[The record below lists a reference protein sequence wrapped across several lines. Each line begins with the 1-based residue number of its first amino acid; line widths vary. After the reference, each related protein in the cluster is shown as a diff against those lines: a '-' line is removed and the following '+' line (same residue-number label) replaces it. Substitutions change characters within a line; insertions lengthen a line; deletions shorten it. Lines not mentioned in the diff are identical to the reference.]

1 MSSSNRRG
9 SGSKRQSL
17 LFYGLLAIPACFAPL
32 SIDLLVPSLPSLA
45 EDLSARLSD
54 TQLSI
59 YVFVLAY
66 GLAPFFWGSMSDR
79 FGRKPLLLAGIL
91 LYALMSLACTVAPTI
106 QALVI
111 LRFFQGFAAAAGIV
125 VARAMLRDRYGA
137 DGTTRAISTLYMF
150 LALIPIALPIAGG
163 YLSLFLAWS
172 DLFFCMF
179 VVASV
184 SLLGVAWRIPE
195 TLNSSLRGNTDGH
208 KFVATTLPS
217 KEILGNKQFLRS
229 TLINTFAMSGTVL
242 FVGNYSFL
250 SSSIYQ
256 TTAQENGYILACY
269 NFSLA
274 CGVYIV
280 RILVPVFG
288 VARTIQFG
296 VGSLAAA
303 WVSVAVISAFQVP
316 SMFFLMTTVMLASF
330 GHGIIMALSPGEAL
344 VPFTSGAGKA
354 SAIYSCVQSVGAA
367 LISYTVAL
375 LGMQHLAEVS
385 MAIALCALFSLLC
398 FFLIRSSPENASDHD

>member
-1 MSSSNRRG
+1 MSSSIRRG

-17 LFYGLLAIPACFAPL
+17 VFYGLLAVPACFAPL

-45 EDLSARLSD
+45 VNLNARLSD
-54 TQLSI
+54 AQLSI

-79 FGRKPLLLAGIL
+79 HGRKPLLLAGIV
-91 LYALMSLACTVAPTI
+91 LYALASLACTIAPNI
-106 QALVI
+106 QALVV

-150 LALIPIALPIAGG
+150 LALIPIALPIVGG
-163 YLSLFLAWS
+163 YLSLFLVWS
-172 DLFFCMF
+172 DLFLSMF

-195 TLNSSLRGNTDGH
+195 TLNTDLSGH
-208 KFVATTLPS
+208 RVDQKPVAT
-217 KEILGNKQFLRS
+217 KKILGHMQFLRS
-229 TLINTFAMSGTVL
+229 TFINMFAMSGTVL

-250 SSSIYQ
+250 SSSTYQ
-256 TTAQENGYILACY
+256 TSSDQNGYILAAF

-274 CGVYIV
+274 CGIYVVRVIV
-280 RILVPVFG
+280 PFFG
-288 VARTIQFG
+288 VAHSIQFG
-296 VGSLAAA
+296 VGALAVA
-303 WVSVAVISAFQVP
+303 WVSVATI
-316 SMFFLMTTVMLASF
+316 SMFAVPPALLLVVLVMLASF

-344 VPFTSGAGKA
+344 VPFSVGAGKA
-354 SAIYSCVQSVGAA
+354 SAIYGCIQSVGAA
-367 LISYTVAL
+367 LISYSVAL
-375 LGMQHLAEVS
+375 LGMQHLSDVS
-385 MAIALCALFSLLC
+385 MAIALCALCALLC
-398 FFLIRSSPENASDHD
+398 LFLLRSSPESA